1 MGQESEE
8 YSLWIRLVENIF
20 LLFNVHT
27 TRTTH
32 VVSKIDS
39 TRLSFILYPLRPS
52 LFKHL
57 YPTRNLLLSIDEE
70 TISDASFIYGK
81 AMILPFSLST
91 LSVIFF
97 RLVLFNLVANKVF
110 NLLFILFI

>member
-27 TRTTH
+27 TCTTH

-39 TRLSFILYPLRPS
+39 TRLSFILCPA
-52 LFKHL
+52 K
-57 YPTRNLLLSIDEE
+57 
-70 TISDASFIYGK
+70 
-81 AMILPFSLST
+81 
-91 LSVIFF
+91 SV
-97 RLVLFNLVANKVF
+97 
-110 NLLFILFI
+110 